1 MTVTTRNA
9 VDADEL
15 AKVFNSQRSK
25 AIEAGATVYAVGRQV
40 DRHVVTIVEGMS
52 LNPALNVLAL
62 RCRISVGELVLK
74 VADILQQYDNA
85 SGFHR
90 LHSPSEEEK
99 GSDYHEPRAKV
110 GALKVLFFFSP

>member
-40 DRHVVTIVEGMS
+40 DRHVVTIVE
-52 LNPALNVLAL
+52 A
-62 RCRISVGELVLK
+62 I
-74 VADILQQYDNA
+74 
-85 SGFHR
+85 
-90 LHSPSEEEK
+90 
-99 GSDYHEPRAKV
+99 
-110 GALKVLFFFSP
+110 